1 LDSICPTGAGNV
13 AGVKIES
20 DDEKLAG
27 GAEGARERKM
37 QSGESRPGINGI
49 RREKTR
55 KARRGRGAAKVFEQ
69 ERTEKTER
77 KNFAKNALFLDLA
90 LQKRRNC
97 FMAHERDYTVL
108 PGFSRCRLTGQSH
121 GQRKDC
127 QRDGVLINRKET
139 CLTDCYRNVTF
150 VAMLRMELASQP
162 V

>member
-1 LDSICPTGAGNV
+1 VGKL
-13 AGVKIES
+13 AGVKVET
-20 DDEKLAG
+20 DAEKLAG
-27 GAEGARERKM
+27 EGEVPWECKM
-37 QSGESRPGINGI
+37 QNGECRPGINGI

-139 CLTDCYRNVTF
+139 FLTLCHTNVTF
-150 VAMLRMELASQP
+150 WLC
-162 V
+162 